1 MQRYKVF
8 LVALIVCFVSSLVFA
23 DKEPKEILVF
33 AGAGMRAPLNESG
46 EIIEKLYGVRI
57 LYDYGG
63 SGRLGNKILAGQ
75 TPDVYIP
82 GSGKWAKI
90 LKAKGYVED
99 YSPVAYH
106 DPVIITPQ
114 RSGKVNSLDDFS
126 DKGNRLVLGDV
137 KACAIGEASAVIFEK
152 AGMEESAM
160 NIISRGFTVKQLILW
175 IEGNNADAAIVWKAD
190 AIQSGRVKI
199 IEIPVKYGIRS
210 IIPVCL
216 MLKRKKEANVYIHY
230 LLSEAGRAIFKKH
243 GFNVME

>member
-1 MQRYKVF
+1 MQRWKIF
-8 LVALIVCFVSSLVFA
+8 LAALISCLVSSPVFA
-23 DKEPKEILVF
+23 GKEPKEILVF
-33 AGAGMRAPLNESG
+33 AGAGMRAPLNEAG
-46 EIIEKLYGVRI
+46 KVFEKLYGVKI

-75 TPDVYIP
+75 SPDVYIP

-114 RSGKVNSLDDFS
+114 GSSKVNSLDDFS
-126 DKGNRLVLGDV
+126 GRGTRLVLGDV
-137 KACAIGEASAVIFEK
+137 KACAIGGASAAIFKE
-152 AGMEESAM
+152 AGMEESAL

-175 IEGNNADAAIVWKAD
+175 IEGKNADAAIVWKAD

-199 IEIPVKYGIRS
+199 LEIPAKYRIRN
-210 IIPVCL
+210 IIPVCR
-216 MLKRKKEANVYIHY
+216 MPKRKKEANEYIHY
-230 LLSEAGRAIFKKH
+230 LLSDAGRAIFKKY
-243 GFNVME
+243 GFHVME